1 MTLLT
6 VSISRV
12 SRRFR
17 RGYKVW
23 YQCGRSMSVVLIL
36 LIECGAVE
44 DEYNTI
50 LILFDYPSYGTR

>member
-6 VSISRV
+6 VSISP
-12 SRRFR
+12 RRFR

-44 DEYNTI
+44 EEYNTI
-50 LILFDYPSYGTR
+50 LILFDDPSYGTR